1 MVVRLMA
8 RPHPYDAVLTSELYG
23 QGGAWMDGDRMMR
36 ELRQQLRLSQ
46 TELKTQLNQR
56 LGRSYDKHK
65 VSRWENG
72 REPIPED
79 VAMELDAMVM
89 EQKPDAC
96 ALVLANQKG
105 GVGKTTSALN
115 LAYAFSR
122 TSRVLLV
129 DMDPQAT
136 ATAGLLAEA
145 SIEAYKQGRT
155 IAHVILGDRPISE
168 VIIKASEP
176 IGESKRIPFD
186 LVGSHIDLAETDA
199 RREPGFDISLREV
212 LETCRGLYDHIVIDA
227 PPNLGMLTW
236 MALTAAEDVI
246 IPVRTEP
253 YDTMGVGLILN
264 TIKKV
269 QRRLNPALRLS
280 GILPTQY
287 GKRKSVD
294 REVLAHLVMAMG
306 ANAPV
311 LEPVTDSA
319 VFGHAARN
327 GRIALEASPHAPAAL
342 VYARLAQCLASRSPL
357 PRADVSQI
365 VLDGMQA

>member
-1 MVVRLMA
+1 
-8 RPHPYDAVLTSELYG
+8 
-23 QGGAWMDGDRMMR
+23 MDGNRMR
-36 ELRQQLRLSQ
+36 DLRQQLRLSQ
-46 TELKTQLNQR
+46 TELKQQLNQR

-65 VSRWENG
+65 ISRWENG

-79 VAMELDAMVM
+79 VAMELDAMAV
-89 EQKPDAC
+89 ERKPDAR

-122 TSRVLLV
+122 SSRVLLV

-145 SIEAYKQGRT
+145 SIEAYRQGRT

-176 IGESKRIPFD
+176 LGESRAIPFD
-186 LVGSHIDLAETDA
+186 LVGSHIDLAESDA
-199 RREPGFDISLREV
+199 RREPGFDVSLREV
-212 LETCRGLYDHIVIDA
+212 LEHCRGSYDHIVIDA

-236 MALTAAEDVI
+236 MALAAADDVI

-269 QRRLNPALRLS
+269 QRRLNPTLRLA

-294 REVLAHLVMAMG
+294 REVLAHLVTAMG
-306 ANAPV
+306 DKAPV
-311 LEPVTDSA
+311 LEPVSDSA

-327 GRIALEASPHAPAAL
+327 GRIALEASPQAPAAL
-342 VYARLAQCLASRSPL
+342 VYARLAQCLASGNPL
-357 PRADVSQI
+357 PRADVGEI
-365 VLDGMQA
+365 ALDGMKA

>member
-1 MVVRLMA
+1 
-8 RPHPYDAVLTSELYG
+8 
-23 QGGAWMDGDRMMR
+23 MDGSRMR

-46 TELKTQLNQR
+46 TELKDNLNQR
-56 LGRSYDKHK
+56 LGRSYDKPK

-72 REPIPED
+72 REPVPED
-79 VAMELDAMVM
+79 VAMELHAMAA
-89 EQKPDAC
+89 ERKPDAR

-136 ATAGLLAEA
+136 ATAGLLAEGDV
-145 SIEAYKQGRT
+145 EAYRQGRT
-155 IAHVILGDRPISE
+155 IAHVILGDRSISD
-168 VIIKASEP
+168 VIIQASDP
-176 IGESKRIPFD
+176 IGESRAIPFD
-186 LVGSHIDLAETDA
+186 LVASHIDLAETDA
-199 RREPGFDISLREV
+199 RREPGFDVSLREV
-212 LETCRGLYDHIVIDA
+212 LELCRTPYDYIVIDA

-236 MALTAAEDVI
+236 MALAASEDVI

-269 QRRLNPALRLS
+269 QRRLNPALRLA

-306 ANAPV
+306 DKAPV

-319 VFGHAARN
+319 IFGHAARN
-327 GRIALEASPHAPAAL
+327 GRIALEVYSNAPATL
-342 VYARLAQCLASRSPL
+342 VYTRLAQCLASGNPL
-357 PRADVSQI
+357 PRAEVSQ
-365 VLDGMQA
+365 VALDGLQT